1 MILRA
6 AAILVLIAN
15 LVVPAAALEKVT
27 VATQALAANGALFLA
42 VERGYFQAEG
52 LDVDLRAYPD
62 ARTIVEA
69 VAAGTNDFGLTDLT
83 PAAFNLAG
91 LGAVKIIAAQVRE
104 KRDYEGNEIVASSA
118 AYAKGL
124 IKFADLANKVV
135 ALKNVGATFHY
146 QLGLIAQANGF
157 DLAGLTLKSI
167 YSYDDIGSA
176 IRNGEVDAAILPAQY
191 ARELLVASQAKLIG
205 WCSQVDEPQ
214 LGALF
219 TAGKTIE
226 SRRSTVE
233 KFVRAYARGAAD
245 YAATLLRHDRYG
257 KRVSDSVS
265 SSAAR
270 AISAYVYPGRVAGIG
285 LVEANAYY
293 MDAKAR
299 IDEADI
305 ARQIEWYQ
313 AQGLVNKGV
322 DAQAILDLS
331 FQK

>member
-1 MILRA
+1 MRSF
-6 AAILVLIAN
+6 VLIAN
-15 LVVPAAALEKVT
+15 IAAPASALEKLT
-27 VATQALAANGALFLA
+27 VATQPLAANGALFLA
-42 VERGYFQAEG
+42 VERGYFKAEG
-52 LDVDLRAYPD
+52 LDVELRSYPD

-91 LGAVKIIAAQVRE
+91 LGAIKIIAAQVRE
-104 KRDYEGNEIVASSA
+104 KRDYEGNEIIASNA

-124 IKFADLANKVV
+124 TKFADLANKVV
-135 ALKNVGATFHY
+135 ALKSVGTAFHY
-146 QLGLIAQANGF
+146 QLGRIALANHF

-167 YSYDDIGSA
+167 YSYDDIASA
-176 IRNGEVDAAILPAQY
+176 IVKGEIDAAILPAQY

-219 TAGKTIE
+219 TATKTIA
-226 SRRSTVE
+226 SRRATVE

-245 YAATLLRHDRYG
+245 YAAALLRHDRYG

-265 SSAAR
+265 SQAAR
-270 AISAYVYPGRVAGIG
+270 TIAAYVYPGRAAGIG
-285 LVEANAYY
+285 LIEANAYY
-293 MDAKAR
+293 MDAHAR

-313 AQGLVNKGV
+313 AQGLVNKDV
-322 DAQAILDLS
+322 DAQAIVDLS

>member
-1 MILRA
+1 M
-6 AAILVLIAN
+6 
-15 LVVPAAALEKVT
+15 T
-27 VATQALAANGALFLA
+27 VATQPLEANGALFLA
-42 VERGYFQAEG
+42 VERGYFKAEG
-52 LDVDLRAYPD
+52 LDVDLRSYPD

-91 LGAVKIIAAQVRE
+91 LGAIKIIAAQARE
-104 KRDYEGNEIVASSA
+104 KRDYEGNEIIVSNA

-124 IKFADLANKVV
+124 TKFADLANKVI
-135 ALKNVGATFHY
+135 ALKSVGTAFHY
-146 QLGLIAQANGF
+146 QLGRIALVNNF

-167 YSYDDIGSA
+167 YSYDDIASA
-176 IRNGEVDAAILPAQY
+176 IGKGEVDAAILPAQY

-219 TAGKTIE
+219 AATKTIA
-226 SRRSTVE
+226 SRRTTVE

-245 YAATLLRHDRYG
+245 YAAALLRHDRYG

-265 SSAAR
+265 AAAAR
-270 AISAYVYPGRVAGIG
+270 AIAAYVYPGRVAGIG
-285 LVEANAYY
+285 LIEANAYY
-293 MDAKAR
+293 MDAHAR

-313 AQGLVNKGV
+313 AQGLVNKDV
-322 DAQAILDLS
+322 EAQSIVDLS